1 MSYKIPTYPIY
12 DTVYRQEIPTAQLY
26 VETFNILPSFTCEEK
41 HYRTDILNY
50 FLEEKMTIISKICDV
65 ESRRNIRKILL
76 LKKYANIMFY
86 LQEYSDSKTSYF
98 KITFYY
104 DISLGELNQQIDF
117 DFLKKY
123 EQPIDKFNINIITK
137 IHGEFVTQGYDL
149 NVEEMDLGLNY
160 GKDFLKIHNLISD
173 RLNTPNS
180 KGLVLLHGEP
190 GTGKTTYIK
199 YLSKIIKD
207 KEIIFIPPSLSEFLM
222 DPSMISFLMDYKNS
236 ILIIEDAEKVISDR
250 ETSGSVSGVSNIL
263 NLTDGILSD
272 CLNIQVIATFNMK
285 KDKIDKALLRKGRL
299 IAEHKFDYL
308 NIEDT
313 NTLLKHLNKDTIVN
327 EPMTLAQ
334 IYNIDVEQYTAKTK
348 NKIGLMT
355 KK

>member
-1 MSYKIPTYPIY
+1 MLYRIPSYPIY
-12 DTVYRQEIPTAQLY
+12 DTVYRQELPTSQLY
-26 VETFNILPSFTCEEK
+26 IETFGILPSFTCEEK
-41 HYRTDILNY
+41 HYKTEILSY
-50 FLEEKMTIISKICDV
+50 FKEEGLSVISKISDI

-76 LKKYANIMFY
+76 TKQDKRMMIY
-86 LQEYSDSKTSYF
+86 LQEYSDSKSFYF

-104 DISLGELNQQIDF
+104 DISLGELNDQIDF
-117 DFLKKY
+117 EELKQF
-123 EQPIDKFNINIITK
+123 EHVIGKFNINIISK

-149 NVEEMDLGLNY
+149 KVDEIDLGMNY
-160 GKDFLKIHNLISD
+160 GKDFLKIHNLISE

-199 YLSKIIKD
+199 YLSKIVSD

-250 ETSGSVSGVSNIL
+250 ESNGSVSGVSNIL

-272 CLNIQVIATFNMK
+272 CLSIQVIATFNMK
-285 KDKIDKALLRKGRL
+285 KEKIDKALLRKGRL

-308 NIEDT
+308 NVEDA
-313 NTLLKHLNKDTIVN
+313 NNLLKYLNKDTTVT

-334 IYNIDVEQYTAKTK
+334 IYNIDVEQYTAKSK
-348 NKIGLMT
+348 NKIGLT
-355 KK
+355 SKS